1 MAEEFTYPSGIYGSQ
16 NIGLQPVDDVNPG
29 DDPSWVSS
37 PVLDMSTQWT
47 PIDVCV
53 GGTQAL
59 RLNAKTLLPQEPRED
74 EDAWRRRIY
83 HATVVPY
90 LTRIADQAAGLIL
103 RKPIQLTAQ
112 QEGAEVDPYWE
123 QFLDDVDGYG
133 TDLNAFAR
141 RICISSLLYGHA
153 GILVDY
159 PSTEP
164 APNLQEER
172 TRNLRP
178 YFIKVDAKQIL
189 GWRRAEGSP
198 IAPITQVR
206 INEYVHEP
214 LGEFGDELV
223 QQIRVLETG
232 RWRVFR
238 RATTDTDQGWTVIS
252 EGTTSLPMVP
262 LSITYSGK
270 VAEYVSAPPLLEVA
284 NLNIAHSQRT
294 ADLHHSLH
302 VASMPILTLKAFDD
316 TDGTVG
322 LSANNAILLPPD
334 GDASYVEP
342 ASSAF
347 DAQQQFIHELETQM
361 STLGISVLFQQKM
374 GAETAESKR
383 LSRTD
388 SDSLLAVISKDLQD
402 ALQQAFNA
410 AGAYIGLE
418 PPEVHMN
425 RYFEIQALDGE
436 QVSQYMQLWMNG
448 AITHETLLE
457 MLRDGEV
464 LPNVDVEQEVELT
477 NQEKAQ
483 NMMVSMLPDVAA
495 ANGSAGPSATAEQSD
510 QPSEIRSLVEERL
523 RRMAGAS
530 TPTDNNDDDDET

>member
-1 MAEEFTYPSGIYGSQ
+1 VAEEFQYPTGIYGSQ
-16 NIGLQPVDDVNPG
+16 NLGLEPVEEKNPG
-29 DDPSWVSS
+29 DDPSWVAG

-53 GGTQAL
+53 GGTQVL
-59 RLNAKTLLPQEPRED
+59 RLNAKTILPQEPRED
-74 EDAWRRRIY
+74 EDAWKRRIY
-83 HATVVPY
+83 HATLVPY
-90 LTRIADQAAGLIL
+90 LTRIAEQAAGLIL
-103 RKPIQLTAQ
+103 RKPIQLVAEE
-112 QEGAEVDPYWE
+112 EGAEVDPYWE
-123 QFLDDVDGYG
+123 QFVNNVDGYG
-133 TDLNAFAR
+133 TNLDAFAR
-141 RICISSLLYGHA
+141 RIVISSLLYGHA

-159 PSTEP
+159 PSTE
-164 APNLQEER
+164 AAANLQEER
-172 TRNLRP
+172 LRGLRP

-214 LGEFGDELV
+214 VGEFGDELV
-223 QQIRVLETG
+223 QQIRVLEPG
-232 RWRVFR
+232 RWRLFR
-238 RATTDTDQGWTVIS
+238 TGGAEGQQNWTVIA
-252 EGTTSLPMVP
+252 EGSTSLPIIP
-262 LSITYSGK
+262 LSITYSSK
-270 VAEYVSAPPLLEVA
+270 VAEFISTPPLLEVA
-284 NLNIAHSQRT
+284 NLNIAHAQRT

-302 VASMPILTLKAFDD
+302 IAAMPILTLKAFDD
-316 TDGTVG
+316 NESTVG
-322 LSANNAILLPPD
+322 LSANNAIMLPPD

-347 DAQQQFIHELETQM
+347 DAQQNFIHEIENQM

-374 GAETAESKR
+374 GSETAESKR

-388 SDSLLAVISKDLQD
+388 SDSLLAIVSKDLQD

-410 AGAYIGLE
+410 AGAFVNIQA
-418 PPEVHMN
+418 PEVHLN
-425 RYFEIQALDGE
+425 RDFDIQVLDGT
-436 QVSQYMQLWMNG
+436 QVGQYMQLWMNG

-464 LPNVDVEQEVELT
+464 LPNVDVEAEVELT
-477 NQEKAQ
+477 GQEKAQ
-483 NMMVSMLPDVAA
+483 NMMVNMLPDVAA
-495 ANGSAGPSATAEQSD
+495 ANGAAGAAAASDEQQSE

-530 TPTDNNDDDDET
+530 TTDDDDDET